1 MLRKDETAAGQTYK
15 YAKVVKVHVSTDGR
29 VRAADIEYKLPG
41 ESVFRMTTRPIHKLV
56 LIIPIE
62 EQASTA
68 GQAKENEA
76 EPVHAEAAGPAKM
89 APLEMEPESA
99 GQEEAE
105 AEGRG
110 GFTEAAPAPPRMK
123 RGQQSPPSSSGR

>member
-1 MLRKDETAAGQTYK
+1 M
-15 YAKVVKVHVSTDGR
+15 KVHVSTDGR

-68 GQAKENEA
+68 GQAKKNEA

-89 APLEMEPESA
+89 APPEMEPESA
-99 GQEEAE
+99 SQEEAE

-110 GFTEAAPAPPRMK
+110 GFTEAAPRPPPRVK